1 MEEGIV
7 ARESDFQ
14 SQGGS
19 VFVVCLEWLMTLAV
33 DEKRCGQ
40 MCQLSRA
47 IGSTDLTQALEAQ
60 SAQAHP
66 RYLFSPCSDLGRG
79 GKKKKGKEKRE
90 RKREKGRKRANLEGG
105 YNQLWLN
112 IVPHNPSLN

>member
-7 ARESDFQ
+7 ARESVFQ

-19 VFVVCLEWLMTLAV
+19 VFVVCLEWLMTLAI
-33 DEKRCGQ
+33 DEKRCRQ
-40 MCQLSRA
+40 MCQPSRA
-47 IGSTDLTQALEAQ
+47 SGSTDLAQALETQ

-79 GKKKKGKEKRE
+79 GKKQKGKDKRE
-90 RKREKGRKRANLEGG
+90 MKREKGRKSAILEGG
-105 YNQLWLN
+105 YNQLRLN